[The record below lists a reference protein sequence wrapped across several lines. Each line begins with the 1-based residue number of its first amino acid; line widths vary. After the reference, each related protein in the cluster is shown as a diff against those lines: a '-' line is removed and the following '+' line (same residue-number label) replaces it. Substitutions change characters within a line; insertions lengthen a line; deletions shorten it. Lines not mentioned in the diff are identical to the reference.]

1 MAVHDS
7 PVIIAGAGP
16 VGLTLAM
23 LLKAQGQEVLL
34 FEAVNE
40 LKPLGVGINLLPH
53 SVRVLDQL
61 GLTAALDGI
70 AIRTSAL
77 HYYNKFGQQIWAEPR
92 GQKAGYKFPQFSIHR
107 GELQMLLFNEAVK
120 RLGSSAIKTAHRL
133 ENWEETADGIRAFFA
148 THDGTVEVDGCC
160 LIAADGIN
168 STARQLL
175 YPDEGGPIYGGRILW
190 RGVTRMEPFLDGT
203 SMFMAGHQDCK
214 FVAYPIRELEA
225 GQRLVNWIAELSVP
239 DYKQDMQDWNRQVDI
254 DVFRKPFSSWD
265 FGWLNVPDVIEHC
278 EHVFEFPLS
287 DRDPLPQ
294 WSFGNMTLIGDA
306 AHPMYPIGSNGASQ
320 GILDAEKLAM
330 ELAGQDSIT
339 TALANF
345 EAERRPATANIVL
358 SNRKNGPEQVMQIAE
373 ERAPQGFSDIE
384 QVIPREELE
393 AIAAR
398 YKQTAGF
405 SIEAVNEK

>member
-1 MAVHDS
+1 MVVHDS
-7 PVIIAGAGP
+7 PVLIAGAGP

-23 LLKAQGQEVLL
+23 LLKAQGQEVLV

-61 GLTAALDGI
+61 GLTPALDDI

-92 GQKAGYKFPQFSIHR
+92 GQQAGYKFPQFSIHR
-107 GELQMLLFNEAVK
+107 GELQMLLFEEAVS
-120 RLGSSAIKTAHRL
+120 RLGRDAIRTAHRL
-133 ENWEETADGIRAFFA
+133 ESWQETENGIRAAFA
-148 THDGTVEVDGCC
+148 SGEEAVDVDGCC

-168 STARQLL
+168 STARRIL
-175 YPDEGGPIYGGRILW
+175 YPDEGDPIYGGRILW
-190 RGVTRMEPFLDGT
+190 RGVTYMDAFLDGT
-203 SMFMAGHQDCK
+203 TMFMAGHQDCK
-214 FVAYPIRELEA
+214 FVAYPIKQLSDGR
-225 GQRLVNWIAELSVP
+225 RLVNWIAELSVP
-239 DYKQDMQDWNRQVDI
+239 DYQQDLQDWNRQVDI
-254 DVFRKPFSSWD
+254 DVFRKPFAMWD
-265 FGWLNVPDVIEHC
+265 FGWLNVPEVIDNC

-287 DRDPLPQ
+287 DRDPIPQ

-320 GILDAEKLAM
+320 GILDAEKLAL
-330 ELAGQDSIT
+330 ELA
-339 TALANF
+339 AANTIADAF
-345 EAERRPATANIVL
+345 ANYEAQRRPATANIVL

-373 ERAPQGFSDIE
+373 ERAPEGFSDIE
-384 QVIPREELE
+384 QVIPRAELE

-405 SIEAVNEK
+405 SVEAVNEK